1 LIGFFVGVCFDFFD
15 FGSSPGVLA
24 VPLVLAVGICFFF
37 EREELLWNWKR
48 GRQMQL
54 VALCVASGSQAV
66 RGRQSADK

>member
-1 LIGFFVGVCFDFFD
+1 MGFFVGVCFDFFD

-48 GRQMQL
+48 GRQSQRRQL
-54 VALCVASGSQAV
+54 VALCVASGAQV
-66 RGRQSADK
+66 FR